1 VIAAAK
7 EVCWC
12 WPIQGL
18 KIIAITAY
26 ALHGDKEK
34 SLGVGM
40 DGYIPKSVL
49 KEDLAKVLRKY
60 SIGA

>member
-1 VIAAAK
+1 VIAATK
-7 EVCWC
+7 EVYRC
-12 WPIQGL
+12 WPKQGL

-34 SLGVGM
+34 SLGVGI
-40 DGYIPKSVL
+40 DCYIPKSMK
-49 KEDLAKVLRKY
+49 KEDLAKVLGKY

>member
-1 VIAAAK
+1 MIAATK
-7 EVCWC
+7 EVCRC
-12 WPIQGL
+12 RPIQGL

-34 SLGVGM
+34 CLEAGM
-40 DGYIPKSVL
+40 DGYIPKPVL
-49 KEDLAKVLRKY
+49 KEDLANVLGKY